1 MRESVDDT
9 PVPIALS
16 LINKTT
22 NIITDKV
29 ADNLQ
34 DFLDALN
41 TKTAKHF
48 ININIILVKV
58 NIRQL

>member
-41 TKTAKHF
+41 GKTIKHF

>member
-9 PVPIALS
+9 TVPIALS

-34 DFLDALN
+34 DFLDAVID
-41 TKTAKHF
+41 KTVKHF
-48 ININIILVKV
+48 ININTIITNL
-58 NIRQL
+58 

>member
-34 DFLDALN
+34 DFLDAVID
-41 TKTAKHF
+41 KTAKHF
-48 ININIILVKV
+48 INVNTIIT
-58 NIRQL
+58 NF

>member
-9 PVPIALS
+9 PIPITLS

-34 DFLDALN
+34 VLIDAII
-41 TKTAKHF
+41 TKTVKHF
-48 ININIILVKV
+48 ININTIIINSTICKL
-58 NIRQL
+58 

>member
-41 TKTAKHF
+41 TKTTKHF
-48 ININIILVKV
+48 ININTIITNL
-58 NIRQL
+58 

>member
-22 NIITDKV
+22 NIITDKGL
-29 ADNLQ
+29 ATHL
-34 DFLDALN
+34 DFLDVLN
-41 TKTAKHF
+41 NQTFKHF
-48 ININIILVKV
+48 ININTIITNL
-58 NIRQL
+58 